1 MGPGMWNSNSPVQTF
16 NPCNGPWN
24 VELKL
29 ISPDIQSLSWALEC
43 GTQIHQSR
51 HSIPVMGPGMWNSNS
66 PVQTFNPCHGPWNVE
81 LKLTSPDIQSP
92 SWALECGTQ
101 THQSRHSI
109 PVMGPGM
116 WNSNSPVKTF
126 NPCNGP
132 WNVELKLT
140 SPDIQSLS
148 WAL

>member
-16 NPCNGPWN
+16 NPCHGPWN
-24 VELKL
+24 MELKFT
-29 ISPDIQSLSWALEC
+29 SPDIQSLSWALEY

-66 PVQTFNPCHGPWNVE
+66 EEQ
-81 LKLTSPDIQSP
+81 
-92 SWALECGTQ
+92 
-101 THQSRHSI
+101 
-109 PVMGPGM
+109 
-116 WNSNSPVKTF
+116 TF